1 MRSRPRISPAMAVAM
16 VALFA
21 SLGGVGYAAVTVT
34 GKSIKNGSITG
45 KDVKKSSLTGK
56 QVKNRSLGTADLSK
70 TAVSSLRGAKGSKG
84 DAGAPGAPGSQG
96 APGAPGTQGAPGAPG
111 ANGVV
116 APQVAT
122 VASKALPTGME
133 TLVLSKPVP
142 AGTYVVTAK
151 TNLLGLGAPD
161 ILDCAL
167 SSGDT
172 TVDNV
177 QWTSTAQARTSVVMT
192 AVTPASPG
200 SPLRITCNPDEAS
213 GSAFSVK
220 LIAIP
225 VD

>member
-1 MRSRPRISPAMAVAM
+1 MRSRTRISPAMAVAM

-34 GKSIKNGSITG
+34 GKNIKNGSITG

-70 TAVSSLRGAKGSKG
+70 TAVSSLRGATGPKG
-84 DAGAPGAPGSQG
+84 DAGAKGG
-96 APGAPGTQGAPGAPG
+96 PGAPG

-116 APQVAT
+116 TPQVAT
-122 VASKALPTGME
+122 LANKPLPTGVE

-172 TVDNV
+172 LVDNV

-225 VD
+225 VG